1 MLRFFGLAGK
11 FACLLALGLAVAA
24 CGSTAPS
31 DRPAVQFAAAPAPP
45 GGEHFPNWP
54 VPPHVIDTELVQA
67 LRDMRMEVLDSEKTD
82 AGITGASQVT
92 LYLPGMEKSLKFK
105 WKPARPGSL
114 DQDNNSPRREIAS
127 YEIQKLF
134 LDPEDYVVPTSLIF
148 CLPVTWYQGIS
159 KDVPAPSPGTDC
171 VVGNLSVWL
180 ENVTLAEPIY
190 DEARFLSDPNY
201 AYFMANFNLFT
212 YLVSHLDGK
221 VSNFLRSKDQT
232 RPQVFS
238 IDNGISFRAFPY
250 NFFVENWDVIRV
262 PALRKETI
270 ERLRQVKRDDLD
282 HLVVV
287 AQLKRTDDRMLV
299 SAPVTASIN
308 PGSGVAITDQVI
320 QFGLTGGE
328 IGDLW
333 GRIQEIIA
341 MVDSGQIP
349 VF

>member
-1 MLRFFGLAGK
+1 MPHFFSLASK
-11 FACLLALGLAVAA
+11 SLCQLTLVLVLAA

-31 DRPAVQFAAAPAPP
+31 ERPALQFAAAPQPP
-45 GGEHFPNWP
+45 GGETFPNWP
-54 VPPHVIDTELVQA
+54 AAPRVIDTDLVQA
-67 LRDMRMEVLDSEKTD
+67 LRDMRMEVLDSEKTA

-92 LYLPGMEKSLKFK
+92 LYLPSIEREVKFK
-105 WKPARPGSL
+105 WKPARPDSL

-148 CLPVTWYQGIS
+148 CLPVKWYEGIS
-159 KDVPAPSPGTDC
+159 KDVPPPLPGTDC

-180 ENVTLAEPIY
+180 NEVTLAQPIY
-190 DEARFLSDPNY
+190 DEARFLQDPSY

-212 YLVSHLDGK
+212 YLVGHHDGK
-221 VSNFLRSKDQT
+221 VSNFLRSRDEA
-232 RPQVFS
+232 RPQMFS
-238 IDNGISFRAFPY
+238 IDNGISFRAWPY
-250 NFFVENWDVIRV
+250 NFFVENWDVVRV

-270 ERLRQVKRDDLD
+270 DRLRQVKREDLD
-282 HLVVV
+282 HLGVV
-287 AQLKRTDDRMLV
+287 AQLKKTDDRMLV
-299 SAPVTASIN
+299 SAPVSASIN
-308 PGSGVAITDQVI
+308 PGSGVVITDQVI

-341 MVDSGQIP
+341 MVDSGQMP